1 MSVDSIADF
10 ITIIRNG
17 VMVSKSFVT
26 APHSHMR
33 ESIAQILKDEGFIH
47 DFTIINTDSDV
58 KKRIKISLKYVD
70 GESAIHEIQRI
81 SKPGRRVY
89 VGSKEIKPV
98 IGQLGVSILTT
109 SRGVIANKQ
118 AKKLSVGGE
127 VICTVW

>member
-1 MSVDSIADF
+1 SRLSYIYTLFLHDALPILMSVDSIADF

-58 KKRIKISLKYVD
+58 KKRIKISLKDRKSTRLNSSHVKSSY
-70 GESAIHEIQRI
+70 A
-81 SKPGRRVY
+81 
-89 VGSKEIKPV
+89 
-98 IGQLGVSILTT
+98 
-109 SRGVIANKQ
+109 
-118 AKKLSVGGE
+118 
-127 VICTVW
+127 